1 MSLLNEALKKAQRQ
15 QHTEQQASARVIV
28 QSSFAGTAPA
38 VTRTGMSTRLFTLL
52 IAGAVVL
59 VSGSVLGTVLL
70 LRKPD
75 AAKAAPAPLA
85 LTAPTPAAPTAAAP
99 QPAAIVTQATSAPAA
114 DTSSLA
120 IRVALPAAPVTQQ
133 AEATPASVPEPA
145 AAVTTTPVPAAAP
158 APAAVTTPQIRIA
171 SIDEDTA
178 AARETAAYSVI
189 NAMRIS
195 GIRGTGTDSRV
206 LIDGRVYRINSVVD
220 RTLGLRL
227 TAVEADRLLFTDSRG
242 TVFTRML

>member
-85 LTAPTPAAPTAAAP
+85 LTAPTPAAPPAAAP
-99 QPAAIVTQATSAPAA
+99 QPAAIVTQATSAA
-114 DTSSLA
+114 DAGSLA
-120 IRVALPAAPVTQQ
+120 IRVAIPTTPVTP
-133 AEATPASVPEPA
+133 APTEATPASVPEPA

>member
-28 QSSFAGTAPA
+28 QSSLAGTAPA

-70 LRKPD
+70 LRKPGSTES
-75 AAKAAPAPLA
+75 APPAVALNSPAAAPA
-85 LTAPTPAAPTAAAP
+85 AP
-99 QPAAIVTQATSAPAA
+99 QQPPVVAAQAPSTSAA
-114 DTSSLA
+114 DTGSLA
-120 IRVALPAAPVTQQ
+120 IRVAIPAAPVTQQ
-133 AEATPASVPEPA
+133 ATQA
-145 AAVTTTPVPAAAP
+145 PVPAP
-158 APAAVTTPQIRIA
+158 APAATPEPRPAADTAPAAPTTPQIRIA

-242 TVFTRML
+242 TVFTRLL

>member
-75 AAKAAPAPLA
+75 AAKAAPTPLA

-99 QPAAIVTQATSAPAA
+99 QPAAIVTQTPSVPAA
-114 DTSSLA
+114 DAGSLA

-133 AEATPASVPEPA
+133 ATQA
-145 AAVTTTPVPAAAP
+145 PVPAP
-158 APAAVTTPQIRIA
+158 APAATPEPRPAADTAPAAPTTPQIRIA

-242 TVFTRML
+242 TVFTRLL

>member
-28 QSSFAGTAPA
+28 QSSLAGTAPA

-70 LRKPD
+70 LRKPSSIES
-75 AAKAAPAPLA
+75 APPAVALNSPAAAPA
-85 LTAPTPAAPTAAAP
+85 AP
-99 QPAAIVTQATSAPAA
+99 QQPPVVAAQAPSTSAA
-114 DTSSLA
+114 DTGSLA
-120 IRVALPAAPVTQQ
+120 IRVAIPAAPVTQQ
-133 AEATPASVPEPA
+133 ATQA
-145 AAVTTTPVPAAAP
+145 PVPAP
-158 APAAVTTPQIRIA
+158 APAATPEPSPAADTAPAAPTTPQIRIA

-242 TVFTRML
+242 TVFTRLL

>member
-85 LTAPTPAAPTAAAP
+85 LTAPTPAAPPAAAP
-99 QPAAIVTQATSAPAA
+99 QPAAIVTQATSAA
-114 DTSSLA
+114 DAGSLA

>member
-59 VSGSVLGTVLL
+59 VSGSVLGTVIL

-133 AEATPASVPEPA
+133 AEATPTSVPEPA

>member
-99 QPAAIVTQATSAPAA
+99 QPAAIVTQATSADAG
-114 DTSSLA
+114 SLA
-120 IRVALPAAPVTQQ
+120 IRVAIPTTPVTP
-133 AEATPASVPEPA
+133 APTEATPTSVPEPA
-145 AAVTTTPVPAAAP
+145 AAVTTTPAPAAAP

>member
-1 MSLLNEALKKAQRQ
+1 MGCQIFLCQTNDTGCRCHLLEASVV
-15 QHTEQQASARVIV
+15 SAVADRFFFRINTCMTNL
-28 QSSFAGTAPA
+28 AACA
-38 VTRTGMSTRLFTLL
+38 VSTCYDL
-52 IAGAVVL
+52 AVHDD
-59 VSGSVLGTVLL
+59 S
-70 LRKPD
+70 
-75 AAKAAPAPLA
+75 
-85 LTAPTPAAPTAAAP
+85 
-99 QPAAIVTQATSAPAA
+99 AA
-114 DTSSLA
+114 DTGSLA
-120 IRVALPAAPVTQQ
+120 IRVAIPAAPVTQQ
-133 AEATPASVPEPA
+133 ATQA
-145 AAVTTTPVPAAAP
+145 PVPAP
-158 APAAVTTPQIRIA
+158 APAATPEPRPAADTAPAAPTTPQIRIA

>member
-1 MSLLNEALKKAQRQ
+1 M
-15 QHTEQQASARVIV
+15 
-28 QSSFAGTAPA
+28 
-38 VTRTGMSTRLFTLL
+38 
-52 IAGAVVL
+52 
-59 VSGSVLGTVLL
+59 
-70 LRKPD
+70 
-75 AAKAAPAPLA
+75 
-85 LTAPTPAAPTAAAP
+85 
-99 QPAAIVTQATSAPAA
+99 
-114 DTSSLA
+114 
-120 IRVALPAAPVTQQ
+120 
-133 AEATPASVPEPA
+133 
-145 AAVTTTPVPAAAP
+145 TTTPVPAAAP

>member
-28 QSSFAGTAPA
+28 QTSTGGAAPA
-38 VTRTGMSTRLFTLL
+38 VTRTGMSTRLFAVL

-70 LRKPD
+70 LRNTTAPAGEKEAVVDTAPVPEKI
-75 AAKAAPAPLA
+75 AAAPV
-85 LTAPTPAAPTAAAP
+85 LTAPPTPAP
-99 QPAAIVTQATSAPAA
+99 VT
-114 DTSSLA
+114 DVGSLA
-120 IRVALPAAPVTQQ
+120 IHVPAATV
-133 AEATPASVPEPA
+133 
-145 AAVTTTPVPAAAP
+145 AAP
-158 APAAVTTPQIRIA
+158 APASPAAPEPVATTPAEPAPAATTPEAPTTPTIRIA
-171 SIDEDTA
+171 SLDDDTA

-189 NAMRIS
+189 NALRIS
-195 GIRGTGTDSRV
+195 GIRGTGADCRV
-206 LIDGRVYRINSVVD
+206 LIDGRVYRLNAVID

-227 TAVEADRLLFTDSRG
+227 TGVEADRILFTDSHG

>member
-75 AAKAAPAPLA
+75 AAKAAPTPLA
-85 LTAPTPAAPTAAAP
+85 LTAPTPAAPPAAAP

-114 DTSSLA
+114 DTGSLA
-120 IRVALPAAPVTQQ
+120 IRVAIPTTPVTP
-133 AEATPASVPEPA
+133 APTEATPAPAPEPA
-145 AAVTTTPVPAAAP
+145 ATTTSEPVPAA

>member
-70 LRKPD
+70 LRKPSSAD
-75 AAKAAPAPLA
+75 SAPPAVALNSPAAAPA
-85 LTAPTPAAPTAAAP
+85 AP
-99 QPAAIVTQATSAPAA
+99 QQPPVAAQAPSTSAA
-114 DTSSLA
+114 DTGSLA
-120 IRVALPAAPVTQQ
+120 IRIALPAAPVTQQ
-133 AEATPASVPEPA
+133 ATQA
-145 AAVTTTPVPAAAP
+145 PVPAP
-158 APAAVTTPQIRIA
+158 APAATPEPRPAADTAPAAPTTPQIRIA

>member
-1 MSLLNEALKKAQRQ
+1 MPR
-15 QHTEQQASARVIV
+15 TIQQAMQDIDLILSWWRHIP
-28 QSSFAGTAPA
+28 TTP
-38 VTRTGMSTRLFTLL
+38 VT
-52 IAGAVVL
+52 
-59 VSGSVLGTVLL
+59 
-70 LRKPD
+70 
-75 AAKAAPAPLA
+75 PAP
-85 LTAPTPAAPTAAAP
+85 T
-99 QPAAIVTQATSAPAA
+99 
-114 DTSSLA
+114 
-120 IRVALPAAPVTQQ
+120 
-133 AEATPASVPEPA
+133 EATPAPAPEPA
-145 AAVTTTPVPAAAP
+145 ATTTSEPVPAA

>member
-85 LTAPTPAAPTAAAP
+85 LTAPTPAAPPAAAP
-99 QPAAIVTQATSAPAA
+99 QPAAIVTQATSANAG
-114 DTSSLA
+114 SLA
-120 IRVALPAAPVTQQ
+120 IRVAIPTTPVTP
-133 AEATPASVPEPA
+133 APTEATPAPAPEPA
-145 AAVTTTPVPAAAP
+145 ATTTSEPVPAA

>member
-85 LTAPTPAAPTAAAP
+85 LTAPTPAAPPAAAP
-99 QPAAIVTQATSAPAA
+99 QPAAIVTQ
-114 DTSSLA
+114 
-120 IRVALPAAPVTQQ
+120 TQ
-133 AEATPASVPEPA
+133 V
-145 AAVTTTPVPAAAP
+145 V
-158 APAAVTTPQIRIA
+158 
-171 SIDEDTA
+171 IDWKE
-178 AARETAAYSVI
+178 
-189 NAMRIS
+189 
-195 GIRGTGTDSRV
+195 
-206 LIDGRVYRINSVVD
+206 
-220 RTLGLRL
+220 
-227 TAVEADRLLFTDSRG
+227 
-242 TVFTRML
+242 

>member
-85 LTAPTPAAPTAAAP
+85 LTAPTPAAPPAAAP
-99 QPAAIVTQATSAPAA
+99 QPAAIVTQATSAA
-114 DTSSLA
+114 DAGSLA
-120 IRVALPAAPVTQQ
+120 IRVAIPTTPVTP
-133 AEATPASVPEPA
+133 APTEATPAPAPEPA
-145 AAVTTTPVPAAAP
+145 ATTTSEPVPAAAP

>member
-75 AAKAAPAPLA
+75 APEAAPAPLA
-85 LTAPTPAAPTAAAP
+85 LTAPTPAAPPAAAP

-189 NAMRIS
+189 NAMRSS

-206 LIDGRVYRINSVVD
+206 LIDGRGYRINSVVD

>member
-99 QPAAIVTQATSAPAA
+99 QPAAIVTQATSAA
-114 DTSSLA
+114 DAGSLA
-120 IRVALPAAPVTQQ
+120 IRVAIPTPPVTP
-133 AEATPASVPEPA
+133 APTEATPAPAPEPA
-145 AAVTTTPVPAAAP
+145 ATTTSEPVPAATP

>member
-133 AEATPASVPEPA
+133 AEATPAPAPEPA
-145 AAVTTTPVPAAAP
+145 ATTTSEPVPAA

>member
-99 QPAAIVTQATSAPAA
+99 PPAAIVTHAPSAPPA
-114 DTSSLA
+114 DPSSLA

-145 AAVTTTPVPAAAP
+145 ATTTSEPVPAATP

>member
-28 QSSFAGTAPA
+28 QTSTGGAAPA
-38 VTRTGMSTRLFTLL
+38 VTRTGMSTRLFAVL

-70 LRKPD
+70 LRNTTAPAGEKE
-75 AAKAAPAPLA
+75 AAAETAQVPEKIAAAPVVTPTPVLTAPPAPAP
-85 LTAPTPAAPTAAAP
+85 
-99 QPAAIVTQATSAPAA
+99 VT
-114 DTSSLA
+114 DVGSLA
-120 IRVALPAAPVTQQ
+120 IHVPAATV
-133 AEATPASVPEPA
+133 
-145 AAVTTTPVPAAAP
+145 AAP
-158 APAAVTTPQIRIA
+158 APASPAAPEPVATTPAEPAPVATTPEAPATPTIRIA
-171 SIDEDTA
+171 SLDDDTA

-189 NAMRIS
+189 NALRIS
-195 GIRGTGTDSRV
+195 GIRGTGADCRV
-206 LIDGRVYRINSVVD
+206 LIDGRVYRLNAVID

-227 TAVEADRLLFTDSRG
+227 TGVEADRILFTDSHG

>member
-28 QSSFAGTAPA
+28 QASLAGTAPA

-70 LRKPD
+70 LRKPGSTES
-75 AAKAAPAPLA
+75 APPAVALNSPAAAPA
-85 LTAPTPAAPTAAAP
+85 AP
-99 QPAAIVTQATSAPAA
+99 QQPPVVAQAPSDPAA

-120 IRVALPAAPVTQQ
+120 IHIALPAAPATQQ
-133 AEATPASVPEPA
+133 ATQA
-145 AAVTTTPVPAAAP
+145 PVPAP
-158 APAAVTTPQIRIA
+158 APAATPEPRPAADTAPAAPTTPQIRIA

-242 TVFTRML
+242 TVFTRLL

>member
-28 QSSFAGTAPA
+28 QSSFAGTTPA

-85 LTAPTPAAPTAAAP
+85 LTAPTPAAPPAAAP
-99 QPAAIVTQATSAPAA
+99 QPAAIVTQATSADAG
-114 DTSSLA
+114 SLA